1 MTTIIIRTRPSS
13 PTQMTAAAHH
23 SAHTQRIHPGRILL
37 EQYMQP
43 LGLTANALA
52 VALKVHTTRIHEI
65 INERRAISPD
75 TAMRLACYF
84 GEDPKY
90 WLSLQND
97 YDLSLLTRYGK
108 FELDIVPRKA
118 IPSQKAD
125 DPR

>member
-1 MTTIIIRTRPSS
+1 
-13 PTQMTAAAHH
+13 
-23 SAHTQRIHPGRILL
+23 
-37 EQYMQP
+37 MQP